1 MQRLRRDTVR
11 EKMTAVHEREDL
23 LEFSNMQMSNFINGI
38 KEKKRQRDIMAKASQ
53 MEMREIM
60 GA

>member
-1 MQRLRRDTVR
+1 VR
-11 EKMTAVHEREDL
+11 EKMTEVHEKEDL

-53 MEMREIM
+53 IEMRDIM